1 MPEIKLNQIEL
12 NIIEALGDDTLKLEE
27 LAPRA
32 GYEVGG
38 YLRKTLSSLVKRGIL
53 GNKKPGYFVQPEYQ
67 TSSPHSLRR
76 RAKSWPARTPL
87 PILSVV

>member
-1 MPEIKLNQIEL
+1 MCRITDGVQDLNMHGIKLNQIEL

-38 YLRKTLSSLVKRGIL
+38 YLRTTLSSLVKRGIL
-53 GNKKPGYFVQPEYQ
+53 GNRKPGYFVQPEYQ
-67 TSSPHSLRR
+67 S
-76 RAKSWPARTPL
+76 
-87 PILSVV
+87 IFE